1 MRGNLVTLILLVVA
15 TGTIAISYI
24 TMPMLI
30 RLSFCF
36 GFLDRPHG
44 RKRHASPTPFTGGWS
59 IFIFFW
65 LGLLTCVQLLPELK
79 NELGRYLPS
88 FFIAHALIFV
98 GGVIDDF
105 VGLRAPFKLLIQ
117 IAAASIIFS
126 AGLKIDTIYI
136 PFSGSYLLAEGLS
149 YSATVL
155 WVLLIVNALNIVD
168 GLDGLATGL
177 SIIGAVGLLYTA
189 IKLQI
194 PVVAALT
201 VILIAVLLGF
211 LRYNFPK
218 ARIFMGDSGAQSI
231 GLVFAVAAIYCPI
244 KSYTVAAMF
253 VPLLTLGVPLIELAI
268 SFFRRLLTGRSVVRG
283 DFGHL
288 FHLLPRR
295 GVSKIKTVMMF
306 WGVALALQIFVFT
319 LFLFDRRIVFSI
331 LVVFMAVIAGWFLF
345 LLKREEQN

>member
-1 MRGNLVTLILLVVA
+1 VRGNLVALILFAVA
-15 TGTIAISYI
+15 LGTLAVSYI
-24 TMPMLI
+24 AMPVLI
-30 RLSFCF
+30 RLSHSFS
-36 GFLDRPHG
+36 FLDKPRG
-44 RKRHASPTPFTGGWS
+44 RKRHAVPTPFTGGWL

-65 LGLLTCVQLLPELK
+65 FGLLICVRLLPELRD
-79 NELGRYLPS
+79 ELGHYLPA
-88 FFIAHALIFV
+88 FFIAHTLVFV

-105 VGLRAPFKLLIQ
+105 ISLRAPFKLLIQ
-117 IAAASIIFS
+117 ITAASILFS

-136 PFSGSYLLAEGLS
+136 PFSGSYLLGDLS
-149 YSATVL
+149 YPATVL
-155 WVLLIVNALNIVD
+155 WVLLIVNAMNIVD
-168 GLDGLATGL
+168 GLDGLAAGL
-177 SIIGAVGLLYTA
+177 SIIGAIGLLYTA
-189 IKLQI
+189 IRLQI
-194 PVVAALT
+194 PVVAAVG

-211 LRYNFPK
+211 MPYNFPN

-231 GLVFAVAAIYCPI
+231 GLIFAVAAIYCPI

-268 SFFRRLLTGRSVVRG
+268 SFFRRLSTGRSVVRG

-288 FHLLPRR
+288 FYLLLRR
-295 GVSKIKTVMMF
+295 GVSKVKTVLMF

>member
-1 MRGNLVTLILLVVA
+1 VTLTLLAVA
-15 TGTIAISYI
+15 VGTFAVSYCAL
-24 TMPMLI
+24 PMLI
-30 RLSFCF
+30 KLSYRF
-36 GFLDRPHG
+36 GFLDKPHG
-44 RKRHASPTPFTGGWS
+44 RKRHSSPTPFTGGWL

-65 LGLLTCVQLLPELK
+65 LGLLVCLRLLPELK
-79 NELGRYLPS
+79 NEIGHYLPS
-88 FFIAHALIFV
+88 FFFAHALVFV
-98 GGVIDDF
+98 GGVVDDF
-105 VGLRAPFKLLIQ
+105 VSLRAPVKLLIQ
-117 IAAASIIFS
+117 IIAASILFS

-136 PFSGSYLLAEGLS
+136 PFSGSYLLGSFS
-149 YSATVL
+149 YPVTVL
-155 WVLLIVNALNIVD
+155 WVLLIVNALNVID
-168 GLDGLATGL
+168 GLDGLAAGL

-189 IKLQI
+189 TRLQI
-194 PVVAALT
+194 PIVAALT

-211 LRYNFPK
+211 LRYNFPN
-218 ARIFMGDSGAQSI
+218 ARIFLGDSGAQSI

-253 VPLLTLGVPLIELAI
+253 LPLLTLGVPIIELAI
-268 SFFRRLLTGRSVVRG
+268 SFLRRLATGKSVVRG

-295 GVSKIKTVMMF
+295 GISKIKTVMMF

-331 LVVFMAVIAGWFLF
+331 LIVFMAVIAVWFLF

>member
-1 MRGNLVTLILLVVA
+1 MTLILLAVA
-15 TGTIAISYI
+15 AGTLAISYI
-24 TMPMLI
+24 VLPMLI
-30 RLSFCF
+30 RLSHRF

-65 LGLLTCVQLLPELK
+65 LGLLICVRLMPELK
-79 NELGRYLPS
+79 NELGHYLPS
-88 FFIAHALIFV
+88 FFVAHALVFV
-98 GGVIDDF
+98 GGVFDDF
-105 VGLRAPFKLLIQ
+105 VSLRAPVKLLIQ
-117 IAAASIIFS
+117 IAAASILFS

-136 PFSGSYLLAEGLS
+136 PFSGSYLLGDLS
-149 YSATVL
+149 YPATVL

-168 GLDGLATGL
+168 GLDGLAAGL
-177 SIIGAVGLLYTA
+177 SIIGAVGLLYAA

-194 PVVAALT
+194 PVVAVLT

-211 LRYNFPK
+211 LRYNFPN

-268 SFFRRLLTGRSVVRG
+268 SFLRRLSTGRSVVRG